1 MPYAIIDRFEGDMA
15 VLEMPDG
22 AMRTL
27 PRASLPQ
34 GARAGDALRLDEA
47 GNPIALDPEETRRR
61 QAEVRAL
68 MDKLFRRG

>member
-1 MPYAIIDRFEGDMA
+1 MQYAIIDRFEGDMA

-27 PRASLPQ
+27 PRAALPQ
-34 GARAGDALRLDEA
+34 GARAGDARRLDEA
-47 GNPIALDPEETRRR
+47 GNPIALDPEETLRR